1 MISRRAILRSIVA
14 RIIFRPPLVDPAVAP
29 MAIRISSISFGN
41 SCQEPQSAVLYPV
54 LVMMLVSGNAVSLNE
69 SLKDDPANAMNPEA
83 SAIDNTHMKK

>member
-29 MAIRISSISFGN
+29 IAIRISSISFGN

-54 LVMMLVSGNAVSLNE
+54 LVMMLVRVNAVSLNV
-69 SLKDDPANAMNPEA
+69 SLKDDPAYAMNPEA
-83 SAIDNTHMKK
+83 SAMDDTHMKK